1 MFSMANSA
9 ASRLVSGPYAE
20 TTVRDAAR
28 ECLREVGGSVTCV
41 FAFVSA
47 DFRPHLEEFLELVQV
62 HGHAPLVVGCSA
74 SGLIGTGVEV
84 EHAPGFSLLFFHLP
98 DTVVTPF
105 TLRKSQVE
113 ESSGPDYWNRRTGL
127 AAGEVDAWLL
137 LADPVNFSVERWLI
151 EWNKA
156 YPKVPCIGGLCSGG
170 ALGDDIFIFQNRK
183 VIEDGS
189 VALALKGGV
198 RLHPLLSQGC
208 TPIGH
213 PLAVTGA
220 AKNTLLALGGKPA
233 YEVLAS
239 AFESLSDEEKRRAQG
254 NLFAGLATSEYLDD
268 FKRGDFLIRNILGAD
283 AETGAVTI
291 AAYPRVGQ
299 TLQYQLRD
307 RRSAGEDL
315 QQRLTALRRQ
325 GVEPFASL
333 MFSCTGR
340 GKNLF
345 GTANH
350 DAGALDRNF
359 AAMPGAG
366 FFCNGE
372 IGPVGPTNFVHGY
385 TVSLALFANA

>member
-1 MFSMANSA
+1 MLQKSH
-9 ASRLVSGPYAE
+9 
-20 TTVRDAAR
+20 
-28 ECLREVGGSVTCV
+28 
-41 FAFVSA
+41 A
-47 DFRPHLEEFLELVQV
+47 D
-62 HGHAPLVVGCSA
+62 
-74 SGLIGTGVEV
+74 
-84 EHAPGFSLLFFHLP
+84 
-98 DTVVTPF
+98 
-105 TLRKSQVE
+105 
-113 ESSGPDYWNRRTGL
+113 ESTGPDYWNRKTGL
-127 AAGEVDAWLL
+127 AADEVDAWMF
-137 LADPVNFSVERWLI
+137 LADPVDFSVETWLV

-156 YPKVPCIGGLCSGG
+156 YPKVPCIGGLASGG
-170 ALGDDIFIFQNRK
+170 ASGEEIFLFKNRE
-183 VIEDGS
+183 VVEDAS
-189 VALALKGGV
+189 LALAFKGGV
-198 RLHPLLSQGC
+198 RIHPLLSQGC

-239 AFESLSDEEKRRAQG
+239 AFESLSDDEKRRAQG

-283 AETGAVTI
+283 ADTGAVTI
-291 AAYPRVGQ
+291 AAFPRVGQ

-307 RRSAGEDL
+307 RHSAGVDL
-315 QQRLTALRRQ
+315 QARLLALRRQ
-325 GVEPFASL
+325 GVEPFGSL

-350 DAGALDRNF
+350 DAGALERSFN
-359 AAMPGAG
+359 ALPGAG

-385 TVSLALFANA
+385 SVSLALFANA

>member
-1 MFSMANSA
+1 MANSA
-9 ASRLVSGPYAE
+9 ASRLVPGPYSE
-20 TTVRDAAR
+20 TAVRNAAQ
-28 ECLREVGGSVTCV
+28 ECLQEIGGSVTCV
-41 FAFVSA
+41 FAFVAA
-47 DFRPHLEEFLELVQV
+47 DFRPHLEDFLELIQV

-74 SGLIGTGVEV
+74 SGLIGAGVEL
-84 EHAPGFSLLFFHLP
+84 EHSTGFSLLFLHLP
-98 DTVVTPF
+98 GTVVTPF
-105 TLRKSQVE
+105 VLRNSQVE
-113 ESSGPDYWNRRTGL
+113 ESTGPAYWNKISGL
-127 AAGEVDAWLL
+127 AAGEVDVWML
-137 LADPVNFSVERWLI
+137 LANPVNFPIERLLL

-156 YPKVPCIGGLCSGG
+156 YPKVPCIGGLGSGG
-170 ALGDDIFIFQNRK
+170 PSGDDIFIFRNREL
-183 VIEDGS
+183 IEDGS
-189 VALALKGGV
+189 IALALKGGV
-198 RLHPLLSQGC
+198 RVHPLLSQGC
-208 TPIGH
+208 NPIGH

-307 RRSAGEDL
+307 RHSADEDFRE
-315 QQRLTALRRQ
+315 RLLALRN
-325 GVEPFASL
+325 VKPFASL

-359 AAMPGAG
+359 PALPGAG

-372 IGPVGPTNFVHGY
+372 IGPVGGANFVHGY
-385 TVSLALFANA
+385 TVSLALFANE